1 MTPVSHACC
10 RMTANEL
17 HACFHN
23 GSHFKP
29 QNEHRHKKCSSSDTL
44 KPSHYKSLISLSI
57 NMMWASV
64 VSLRPCCV
72 YRLSAGTCPWLSKCL
87 DRRQGR
93 LAGRQRPAGPGSWEE
108 TASHRPSLGRERRVR
123 PQGFPLPL
131 QTQSVHP
138 RWAAFSPLLPRMARW
153 RAFQPRVKS
162 LHLVATG
169 VRGTDRAT
177 VWCSAD
183 AGPAPATSAL
193 DNECDFVF
201 WLRRSTALGTGS
213 LPTGF

>member
-57 NMMWASV
+57 NMIWASV

-72 YRLSAGTCPWLSKCL
+72 YRPSAGTCPWLSKCL

-108 TASHRPSLGRERRVR
+108 TASHLPSLGRERRVR

-131 QTQSVHP
+131 QTQSIHP

-153 RAFQPRVKS
+153 RAF
-162 LHLVATG
+162 HFA
-169 VRGTDRAT
+169 
-177 VWCSAD
+177 
-183 AGPAPATSAL
+183 
-193 DNECDFVF
+193 FVF
-201 WLRRSTALGTGS
+201 CGSPWPGRVSSPLRDSWEGSVSLGGCSVPSTLFLAAFSQCLLTE
-213 LPTGF
+213 